1 MKRFKCVCGDSCR
14 DFSKCKK
21 TRMVMRPCG
30 RSNPALGDFPAKVTT
45 IALTKEQRRVMRKHT
60 AIHCVG
66 GVHVPILTVGVQSF
80 KLSEGTREHA
90 RFIRKML
97 AVALTNL
104 IHNTGREAR

>member
-21 TRMVMRPCG
+21 TRMKIRPCG
-30 RSNPALGDFPAKVTT
+30 RSNPALGDLPTKVKPLT
-45 IALTKEQRRVMRKHT
+45 LTKEQRRVMRNYIS
-60 AIHCVG
+60 IHRVG

-90 RFIRKML
+90 RFMRRKL

-104 IHNTGREAR
+104 IHNEELPTT